1 MTTPI
6 YDFVTN
12 YIASGTSR
20 LHMPGHKGHGPLC
33 VENRDITEIEGADVL
48 CEGSGI
54 IGESEANAS
63 ALFGTGMTLYS
74 TEGSSLAIRAML
86 YLALL
91 RSRQQDPA
99 AGRPVV
105 LAARNVHKAFL
116 YACAM
121 LDCDV
126 EWIYPENTDLDSV
139 CSCHP
144 TPEQVRSSLEQMA
157 AQGRL
162 PFAVYITSPDY
173 LGTIAD
179 VRGIADVL
187 ASFGSGPDLNRG
199 TEPGQDLSA
208 EPGQDI
214 PAETEPGPDIP
225 LLVDNAH
232 GAYLRF
238 LSPSIHPM
246 DLGAWMC
253 CDSAHKT
260 LPVLTGGAYLHLSEA
275 AAAEVGQEARQAM
288 ALFGSTSPSYLILQS
303 LDLCNRY
310 LSGDFRK
317 KLEETCRR
325 VSGLKTYLGML
336 GISTLDS
343 EPLKLV
349 IKAAPLTGK
358 QLAGIFRRYGAEP
371 EFSDIH
377 YLVCMFTPE
386 NYTEDYL
393 RIVQIFRDT
402 TDVWE
407 AITNAAE
414 FGRLPG
420 IPAELSSQPLILRPL
435 ERVMSIREAVF
446 SPHETID
453 VRKSAGRILG
463 QVSVSCPPAVPPA
476 VSGERITEDLI
487 PLFLAYETETV
498 SVVR

>member
-12 YIASGTSR
+12 YIASGASR

-48 CEGSGI
+48 CEGRGI
-54 IGESEANAS
+54 IGESEDNAS

-91 RSRQQDPA
+91 RHRKQSPSS
-99 AGRPVV
+99 GRPVV

-116 YACAM
+116 YACAV

-126 EWIYPENTDLDSV
+126 EWIYPENTDLNSV

-144 TPEQVRSSLEQMA
+144 SPEQVRTALEQMA
-157 AQGRL
+157 ARGQM
-162 PFAVYITSPDY
+162 PFAVYVTSPDY
-173 LGTIAD
+173 LGTLAD
-179 VRGIADVL
+179 VRRIADAVL
-187 ASFGSGPDLNRG
+187 SFSGAPRG
-199 TEPGQDLSA
+199 PE
-208 EPGQDI
+208 
-214 PAETEPGPDIP
+214 IP

-238 LSPSIHPM
+238 LSPSLHPM

-275 AAAEVGQEARQAM
+275 AAAEVGAEARQAM
-288 ALFGSTSPSYLILQS
+288 ALFGSSSPSYLILQS

-310 LSGDFRK
+310 LSDDFEK
-317 KLEETCRR
+317 KLAETCRR
-325 VSGLKTYLGML
+325 VSGLKTYLGVL
-336 GISTLDS
+336 GISTLES

-349 IKAAPLTGK
+349 IKAAPLTGQ

-371 EFSDIH
+371 EFSDVH

-386 NYTEDYL
+386 NFTEDYL

-407 AITNAAE
+407 AITKAAE
-414 FGRLPG
+414 SGKLPG
-420 IPAELSSQPLILRPL
+420 IPAELSGQPLILRPL
-435 ERVMSIREAVF
+435 ERVMTVREAIF

-453 VRKSAGRILG
+453 VQQSAGRVLG
-463 QVSVSCPPAVPPA
+463 QVTVSCPPAVPLA
-476 VSGERITEDLI
+476 VSGERISEELI
-487 PLFLAYETETV
+487 PIFQAYGTKTV
-498 SVVR
+498 SVLR

>member
-48 CEGSGI
+48 CEGTGI

-63 ALFGTGMTLYS
+63 SLFGTGMTLYS

-91 RSRQQDPA
+91 RSGKQDP
-99 AGRPVV
+99 
-105 LAARNVHKAFL
+105 

-126 EWIYPENTDLDSV
+126 EWIYPGSTDLESV

-144 TPEQVRSSLEQMA
+144 TPEQVRSALKRMA
-157 AQGRL
+157 SRGRL

-173 LGTIAD
+173 LGTTAD
-179 VRGIADVL
+179 IRGIAD
-187 ASFGSGPDLNRG
+187 AASSFGTGTDL
-199 TEPGQDLSA
+199 PGSSELKP
-208 EPGQDI
+208 E
-214 PAETEPGPDIP
+214 IP

-238 LSPSIHPM
+238 LSPSLHPM

-310 LSGDFRK
+310 LSEEFRK

-325 VSGLKTYLGML
+325 VSGLKTYLSML

>member
-48 CEGSGI
+48 CEGTGI

-63 ALFGTGMTLYS
+63 ALFGTGTTLYS

-91 RSRQQDPA
+91 RSGQQDPA

-157 AQGRL
+157 ARSRL

-187 ASFGSGPDLNRG
+187 ESFGA
-199 TEPGQDLSA
+199 EA
-208 EPGQDI
+208 EPGPDI
-214 PAETEPGPDIP
+214 PAEAEPGPDIP

-238 LSPSIHPM
+238 LSPSLHPM

-275 AAAEVGQEARQAM
+275 AAAEVGHEARQAM
-288 ALFGSTSPSYLILQS
+288 ALFGSTSPSYLILS
-303 LDLCNRY
+303 LWISATAIFPET
-310 LSGDFRK
+310 SGR
-317 KLEETCRR
+317 
-325 VSGLKTYLGML
+325 
-336 GISTLDS
+336 
-343 EPLKLV
+343 
-349 IKAAPLTGK
+349 
-358 QLAGIFRRYGAEP
+358 
-371 EFSDIH
+371 
-377 YLVCMFTPE
+377 
-386 NYTEDYL
+386 N
-393 RIVQIFRDT
+393 
-402 TDVWE
+402 
-407 AITNAAE
+407 
-414 FGRLPG
+414 
-420 IPAELSSQPLILRPL
+420 
-435 ERVMSIREAVF
+435 
-446 SPHETID
+446 
-453 VRKSAGRILG
+453 
-463 QVSVSCPPAVPPA
+463 
-476 VSGERITEDLI
+476 
-487 PLFLAYETETV
+487 
-498 SVVR
+498 

>member
-33 VENRDITEIEGADVL
+33 VENRDITEIRGADVL
-48 CEGSGI
+48 CEGQGI

-91 RSRQQDPA
+91 RSRSA
-99 AGRPVV
+99 AGSPVGQPLTSRPLV
-105 LAARNVHKAFL
+105 LAARNAHKAFL

-126 EWIYPENTDLDSV
+126 EWIYPEENDLNSV
-139 CSCHP
+139 CACHP
-144 TPEQVRSSLEQMA
+144 SPAQVKEQLA
-157 AQGRL
+157 RL
-162 PFAVYITSPDY
+162 KAEERVPFAVYLTSPDY
-173 LGTIAD
+173 LGTLAD
-179 VRGIADVL
+179 VRGIAD
-187 ASFGSGPDLNRG
+187 AAG
-199 TEPGQDLSA
+199 E
-208 EPGQDI
+208 
-214 PAETEPGPDIP
+214 IP

-232 GAYLRF
+232 GAYLHF
-238 LSPSIHPM
+238 LAEPCHPM

-260 LPVLTGGAYLHLSEA
+260 LPVLTGGAYLHLSERA
-275 AAAEVGQEARQAM
+275 AREVGSEARQAM
-288 ALFGSTSPSYLILQS
+288 ALFGSSSPSYLILQS

-310 LSGDFRK
+310 LADSFPK
-317 KLEETCRR
+317 KLAECCRR
-325 VSGLKTYLGML
+325 VAGLRTYLEVL
-336 GISTLDS
+336 GIHAADS

-349 IKAAPLTGK
+349 INAAPLTGE
-358 QLAGIFRRYGAEP
+358 QLAGIFRRYLVEP

-386 NYTEDYL
+386 NPTEDYL

-402 TDVWE
+402 TDVWT
-407 AITNAAE
+407 AITEAAE
-414 FGRLPG
+414 HGTLPG
-420 IPAELSSQPLILRPL
+420 IPAVLPEQPLLLKPL
-435 ERVMSIREAVF
+435 PRAMSLREAVF
-446 SPHETID
+446 SFHETID
-453 VRKSAGRILG
+453 VRESAGRILG
-463 QVSVSCPPAVPPA
+463 QMTVSCPPAVPIA
-476 VSGERITEDLI
+476 VSGEILPEELI
-487 PLFLAYETETV
+487 PVFLAYGIEKI
-498 SVVR
+498 SVVRN

>member
-48 CEGSGI
+48 CEGTGI

-63 ALFGTGMTLYS
+63 ALFGTGTTLYS

-91 RSRQQDPA
+91 RSGQQDPA

-157 AQGRL
+157 ARSRL

-187 ASFGSGPDLNRG
+187 ESFG
-199 TEPGQDLSA
+199 A
-208 EPGQDI
+208 E
-214 PAETEPGPDIP
+214 AEPGPDIP

-238 LSPSIHPM
+238 LSPSLHPM

-275 AAAEVGQEARQAM
+275 AAAEVGHEARQAM

-317 KLEETCRR
+317 KLTETCRR
-325 VSGLKTYLGML
+325 VSGLKTYLDML

-386 NYTEDYL
+386 NYTEDYM

-407 AITNAAE
+407 AITDAAE

-420 IPAELSSQPLILRPL
+420 IPAELSSQPLVLRPL
-435 ERVMSIREAVF
+435 ERVMSVREAVF
-446 SPHETID
+446 SSHETID
-453 VRKSAGRILG
+453 VRQSAGRILG
-463 QVSVSCPPAVPPA
+463 QISVSCPPAVPLA
-476 VSGERITEDLI
+476 VSGERITPDLI

>member
-1 MTTPI
+1 M
-6 YDFVTN
+6 
-12 YIASGTSR
+12 
-20 LHMPGHKGHGPLC
+20 
-33 VENRDITEIEGADVL
+33 
-48 CEGSGI
+48 
-54 IGESEANAS
+54 
-63 ALFGTGMTLYS
+63 
-74 TEGSSLAIRAML
+74 
-86 YLALL
+86 
-91 RSRQQDPA
+91 
-99 AGRPVV
+99 
-105 LAARNVHKAFL
+105 
-116 YACAM
+116 
-121 LDCDV
+121 

-157 AQGRL
+157 ARSRL

-187 ASFGSGPDLNRG
+187 ESFGA
-199 TEPGQDLSA
+199 EA
-208 EPGQDI
+208 EPGPDI
-214 PAETEPGPDIP
+214 PAEAEPGPDIP

-238 LSPSIHPM
+238 LSPSLHPM

-275 AAAEVGQEARQAM
+275 AAAEVGHEARQAM

-317 KLEETCRR
+317 KLTETCRR
-325 VSGLKTYLGML
+325 VSGLKTYLDML

-386 NYTEDYL
+386 NYTEDYM

-407 AITNAAE
+407 AITDAAE

-420 IPAELSSQPLILRPL
+420 IPAELSSQPLVLRPL
-435 ERVMSIREAVF
+435 ERVMSVREAVF
-446 SPHETID
+446 SSHETID
-453 VRKSAGRILG
+453 VRQSAGRILG
-463 QVSVSCPPAVPPA
+463 QISVSCPPAVPLA
-476 VSGERITEDLI
+476 VSGERITPDLI

>member
-48 CEGSGI
+48 CEGTGI

-63 ALFGTGMTLYS
+63 ALFGTGTTLYS

-91 RSRQQDPA
+91 RSGQQDPA

-157 AQGRL
+157 ARSRL

-187 ASFGSGPDLNRG
+187 ESFG
-199 TEPGQDLSA
+199 A
-208 EPGQDI
+208 E
-214 PAETEPGPDIP
+214 ADIP

-238 LSPSIHPM
+238 LSPSLHPM

-275 AAAEVGQEARQAM
+275 AAAEVGHEARQAM

-317 KLEETCRR
+317 KLTETCRR
-325 VSGLKTYLGML
+325 VSGLKTYLDML

-386 NYTEDYL
+386 NYTEDYM

-407 AITNAAE
+407 AITDAAE

-420 IPAELSSQPLILRPL
+420 IPAELSSQPLVLRPL
-435 ERVMSIREAVF
+435 ERVMSVREAVF
-446 SPHETID
+446 SSHETID
-453 VRKSAGRILG
+453 VRQSAGRILG
-463 QVSVSCPPAVPPA
+463 QISVSCPPAVPLA
-476 VSGERITEDLI
+476 VSGERITPDLI